1 MQSIAL
7 VKMTIADCLFCSLCP
22 KIHYVEGTRNH
33 SVASTRN
40 HSVEGTRNHSVAGT
54 RNHSVEGTRNH
65 SVEGTHLD
73 AFNHCHNMCFLV
85 VKQFLSR
92 AIIGPITF

>member
-1 MQSIAL
+1 MLRVQEIIVLPVQEIIAL
-7 VKMTIADCLFCSLCP
+7 RVQEVIVLRVQEIIVLR
-22 KIHYVEGTRNH
+22 VQ
-33 SVASTRN
+33 
-40 HSVEGTRNHSVAGT
+40 
-54 RNHSVEGTRNH
+54 NH

-85 VKQFLSR
+85 AKQFLSR